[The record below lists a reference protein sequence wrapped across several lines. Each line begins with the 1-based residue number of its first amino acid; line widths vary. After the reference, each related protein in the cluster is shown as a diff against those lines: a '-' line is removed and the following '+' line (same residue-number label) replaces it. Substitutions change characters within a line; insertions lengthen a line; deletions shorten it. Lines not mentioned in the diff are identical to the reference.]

1 MPSNASTHTKPK
13 LNVNWPNQTFSSPQ
27 TKQEEKEREAMEI
40 EESVEIRGEEELIK
54 GRMLASKSIKKA

>member
-1 MPSNASTHTKPK
+1 M
-13 LNVNWPNQTFSSPQ
+13 
-27 TKQEEKEREAMEI
+27 ER